1 MRPLLL
7 YRLIRHKHT
16 PLRALALLWAF
27 YRKPGAF

>member
-16 PLRALALLWAF
+16 PLRALALLWAV